1 MTWTLVY
8 ATSAARAVRRL
19 DPAVRRRLLAALE
32 RLRADP
38 ERGKPLLLTLKGLRS
53 LRTGD
58 YRIVYRVVE
67 SRVEILVVAV
77 GHRRDVYARVRKMLD
92 ARRCVSTGPAP
103 RRVRDRR
110 RLQTSIVVLRPPTA

>member
-8 ATSAARAVRRL
+8 ATSAARAIRRL

-32 RLRADP
+32 RLRGDP

-58 YRIVYRVVE
+58 YRIVYRVIA
-67 SRVEILVVAV
+67 SRVEILVVAI

-92 ARRCVSTGPAP
+92 GGR
-103 RRVRDRR
+103 
-110 RLQTSIVVLRPPTA
+110 